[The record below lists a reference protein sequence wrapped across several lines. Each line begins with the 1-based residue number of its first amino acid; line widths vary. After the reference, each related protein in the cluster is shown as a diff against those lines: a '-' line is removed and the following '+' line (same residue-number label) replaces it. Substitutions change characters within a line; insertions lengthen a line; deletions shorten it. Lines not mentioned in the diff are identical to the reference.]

1 MPVRA
6 LSRLNRNPTR
16 PRELAAL
23 RGAVTVTV
31 CVALICADAAAD
43 QLSGSL
49 SVVSDYR
56 YRGVSLS
63 DNDPAAQGSINYDD
77 ARGFYAGAFVST
89 ARFAFQSSSELQA
102 IGFFGYAWRLPSGV
116 SGDVGADYVLFTR
129 THDYAYPEVYLGF
142 ASGIWSGRL
151 YFAPRYYV
159 RDGNAI
165 YGEVNAAQPLS
176 DRLRVIVHGGVLWS
190 KSDNPYDGSG
200 ERATFDARV
209 GLGIDLDRFSVELS
223 WVGLSNTRS
232 AYPFTGNGRRNGPVV
247 AVTLSF

>member
-56 YRGVSLS
+56 DRDVSLS
-63 DNDPAAQGSINYDD
+63 DNDPAAQASINYDD

-129 THDYAYPEVYLGF
+129 THDYDYPEVYLGF

-151 YFAPRYYV
+151 YYAPRYFG
-159 RDGNAI
+159 RDYNAV
-165 YGEVNAAQPLS
+165 YGEINAAQPLS
-176 DRLRVIVHGGVLWS
+176 DRFRIIAHGGVLWS
-190 KSDNPYDGSG
+190 KSGNPYDESDD
-200 ERATFDARV
+200 RATFDARI
-209 GLGIDLDRFSVELS
+209 GLGVDLSARRKSGRAIGPFRPLRIWKARRTEFSSLI
-223 WVGLSNTRS
+223 
-232 AYPFTGNGRRNGPVV
+232 
-247 AVTLSF
+247 